1 MQQQHRLPPRILFQ
15 MRPRSIANIKDAN
28 YHSNYL
34 QNKQQKQLQ
43 RNTTALRKRKSCRAL
58 DFQRSALKSHDD

>member
-1 MQQQHRLPPRILFQ
+1 MC
-15 MRPRSIANIKDAN
+15 PRSIANIKDAN

-34 QNKQQKQLQ
+34 QNKHKTTKTAATQHNGAAQKKKLP
-43 RNTTALRKRKSCRAL
+43 SL